1 MAIKISNTTVIDDAR
16 NIVNVPNA
24 NYTGIVTGKHF
35 YNYWQIRSLHS
46 YNFFSRYWCYKH

>member
-24 NYTGIVTGKHF
+24 NYTGIVTASSFVANNTALPSRGQVIAF
-35 YNYWQIRSLHS
+35 SLVL
-46 YNFFSRYWCYKH
+46 